1 MTTGRVLILCI
12 ILTVSACASYKQM
25 SVAPPPP
32 GQQVAV
38 ISTVDVKEFNREAYD
53 HIVDNPFT
61 AGERH
66 EMIVRALADLSNRHW
81 EVIPLEDIHRH
92 ALWVAHLE
100 SLLPPFETVYTN
112 NPLTRLLFENSGYSV
127 IAPHLVDRDRFE
139 GRKVREA
146 MATGADWE
154 SLVPPP
160 VAAFLR
166 GIEGP
171 SRVRLLTARTETP
184 YR

>member
-1 MTTGRVLILCI
+1 MRGLLVGRFQPFHLGHRAVVEEILRSKPEET
-12 ILTVSACASYKQM
+12 LLLGVGSAQDSH
-25 SVAPPPP
+25 
-32 GQQVAV
+32 
-38 ISTVDVKEFNREAYD
+38 T
-53 HIVDNPFT
+53 VDNPFT

-66 EMIVRALADLSNRHW
+66 EMIVRALADLPNRQW

-127 IAPHLVDRDRFE
+127 IAPRLDDRDRFE

-160 VAAFLR
+160 VATFLR

-171 SRVRLLTARTETP
+171 SRIRLLAAAGSP
-184 YR
+184 GGQ